1 MKTIKSV
8 ISVFLSLAMIFLF
21 AACSGNVTPDDPG
34 TGTDSDTDTVQND
47 TTASGIEYEKDKL
60 PENLDFGGAKVVILS
75 PAHGLMAS
83 DVTVDELSS
92 EIVSDSIYNRKL
104 SVEERLNVEIV
115 NVKTTTLDEDMQKL
129 IGADEDMY
137 QIVVGETYGYSKYS
151 FDGVLYDLNTVE
163 YLDLDSPWWSS
174 LFIKEASIGDS
185 LYIATGS
192 ISLSLIR
199 NFIVC
204 FFNKALAENYRHN
217 SELSDLED
225 LYTIVEN
232 GNWTLD
238 KLHTLSASVYSDENG
253 NSMKDEEDIFGLG
266 LHGYSLDVI
275 WSAFDLNVL
284 SPTEDG
290 WFELDV
296 NTDRLFNAMEKITD
310 LLHNSSGVYLPET
323 LPSSTDAMFSSGRFL
338 FAVDYLSISEKGTL
352 RNMADEYGVLPFP
365 KLDDSQSSYFSY
377 AYDDYLSYSIPLTN
391 GSPEIA
397 GAVMEAMASYSYR
410 ETVPAYL
417 DVALKGKYMNDP
429 QSRKMIDLIV
439 ENFKLDTAWIY
450 IFTIG
455 GGYPSGYRNNIY
467 ENKRTF
473 ASEHQSNAQSVK
485 RNLIGFKLKY
495 DQNVGN

>member
-1 MKTIKSV
+1 M
-8 ISVFLSLAMIFLF
+8 
-21 AACSGNVTPDDPG
+21 D
-34 TGTDSDTDTVQND
+34 
-47 TTASGIEYEKDKL
+47 
-60 PENLDFGGAKVVILS
+60 
-75 PAHGLMAS
+75 
-83 DVTVDELSS
+83 
-92 EIVSDSIYNRKL
+92 
-104 SVEERLNVEIV
+104 
-115 NVKTTTLDEDMQKL
+115 
-129 IGADEDMY
+129 
-137 QIVVGETYGYSKYS
+137 
-151 FDGVLYDLNTVE
+151 
-163 YLDLDSPWWSS
+163 
-174 LFIKEASIGDS
+174 
-185 LYIATGS
+185 
-192 ISLSLIR
+192 
-199 NFIVC
+199 
-204 FFNKALAENYRHN
+204 
-217 SELSDLED
+217 
-225 LYTIVEN
+225 
-232 GNWTLD
+232 
-238 KLHTLSASVYSDENG
+238 
-253 NSMKDEEDIFGLG
+253 
-266 LHGYSLDVI
+266 
-275 WSAFDLNVL
+275 
-284 SPTEDG
+284 
-290 WFELDV
+290 
-296 NTDRLFNAMEKITD
+296 KITD
-310 LLHNSSGVYLPET
+310 LLHNSSGVYLPES

>member
-34 TGTDSDTDTVQND
+34 TGTDSGNDTVPDD
-47 TTASGIEYEKDKL
+47 TTAAGIEYEKDGL
-60 PENLDFGGAKVVILS
+60 PNLDFGGTKVVILS

-163 YLDLDSPWWSS
+163 YLDLSRPWWSS

-204 FFNKALAENYRHN
+204 FFNKALAENYKHN

-225 LYTIVEN
+225 LYSIVED
-232 GNWTLD
+232 GEWTLD
-238 KLHTLSASVYSDENG
+238 RLHTLSASV
-253 NSMKDEEDIFGLG
+253 
-266 LHGYSLDVI
+266 
-275 WSAFDLNVL
+275 
-284 SPTEDG
+284 
-290 WFELDV
+290 
-296 NTDRLFNAMEKITD
+296 
-310 LLHNSSGVYLPET
+310 
-323 LPSSTDAMFSSGRFL
+323 
-338 FAVDYLSISEKGTL
+338 
-352 RNMADEYGVLPFP
+352 
-365 KLDDSQSSYFSY
+365 
-377 AYDDYLSYSIPLTN
+377 
-391 GSPEIA
+391 
-397 GAVMEAMASYSYR
+397 
-410 ETVPAYL
+410 
-417 DVALKGKYMNDP
+417 
-429 QSRKMIDLIV
+429 
-439 ENFKLDTAWIY
+439 
-450 IFTIG
+450 
-455 GGYPSGYRNNIY
+455 
-467 ENKRTF
+467 
-473 ASEHQSNAQSVK
+473 
-485 RNLIGFKLKY
+485 
-495 DQNVGN
+495 